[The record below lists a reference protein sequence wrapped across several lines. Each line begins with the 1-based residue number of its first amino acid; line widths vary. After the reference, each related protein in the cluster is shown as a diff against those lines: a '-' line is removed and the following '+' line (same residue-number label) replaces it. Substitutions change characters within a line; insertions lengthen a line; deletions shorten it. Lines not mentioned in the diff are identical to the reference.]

1 MEVKRFRNHFS
12 SVIEQFGAAFVVV
25 IAVILESLDSF
36 VDLIADIINSEEV
49 KIGGEALGALMIL
62 CIFTVLVIV
71 FTIWRFWVWSKTWI
85 VIDEDTLT
93 VEKNTLNSAK
103 NTIGLKNIS
112 NVNTEQNIFEM
123 LIGTCKVKL
132 DTNSLSTANSTDVKI
147 ILKKKQ
153 AEALRAYL
161 IKRINEIN
169 HGIAENETISDFED
183 SDYDIKADLKDI
195 LLNGIYSINVF
206 GIIMFLG
213 SFGFMVVGIM
223 ELIEEGVG
231 AESLTGIFGG
241 ILAAFLIAITTLY
254 GLISGF
260 VKLYGFMIKRE
271 EDRIYIKYGLFKRVN
286 YAIPIDKIN
295 AVIIHQTLI
304 ARIFHKYTAE
314 IVNVGMDDEKD
325 STAYFTFYSS
335 KEKMMDVIE
344 KIIPE
349 FSEAVGIQIN
359 RQPKSVWIMKIMMVL
374 WIELFFAIGV
384 GISVYVF
391 DMPLWLWA
399 VFVLA
404 AAVVQIIYAAMSY
417 ITVGSSIQKNYLG
430 LKSGA
435 FGTHYTIIKF
445 DKVQYVSFQQ
455 NIITKKLGIIK
466 GRVNILASLGKMMH
480 SIPYIP
486 VERCEQIEKEL
497 ADWRT

>member
-1 MEVKRFRNHFS
+1 MEIKRFRNHFS
-12 SVIEQFGAAFVVV
+12 SVIEQFGAAFLVVVV
-25 IAVILESLDSF
+25 IIVESLDDFSELI
-36 VDLIADIINSEEV
+36 VDLMKNDGIGEEAFSV
-49 KIGGEALGALMIL
+49 LMLICVFL
-62 CIFTVLVIV
+62 ALVIV

-85 VIDEDTLT
+85 VIDEETLT

-123 LIGTCKVKL
+123 IMGTCKVKL

-153 AEALRAYL
+153 AEELRAYL

-169 HGIAENETISDFED
+169 NGIAENETVSQFDD
-183 SDYDIKADLKDI
+183 NNYDIKAELKDI
-195 LLNGIYSINVF
+195 LLNGIYSVNVL
-206 GIIMFLG
+206 GILMFIG
-213 SFGFMVVGIM
+213 SLLFMVGSIM
-223 ELIEEGVG
+223 ELVGNGAG
-231 AESLTGIFGG
+231 AESLMGIFGA
-241 ILAAFLIAITTLY
+241 IFAAFFVAITTLS
-254 GLISGF
+254 GIISGF

-349 FSEAVGIQIN
+349 FSEAVGIQVD
-359 RQPKSVWIMKIMMVL
+359 RQPKSVWIMKIMMLL
-374 WIELFFAIGV
+374 WIELFFAMGLALGV
-384 GISVYVF
+384 YMF

-404 AAVVQIIYAAMSY
+404 AAVVQIVYAVMSY
-417 ITVGSSIQKNYLG
+417 ITVGSSIQTNYLG
-430 LKSGA
+430 LKSGVL
-435 FGTHYTIIKF
+435 GTHYTIIKF
-445 DKVQYVSFQQ
+445 DKVQYVSLQQ
-455 NIITKKLGIIK
+455 NIITKKLGIIR
-466 GRVNILASLGKMMH
+466 GRVNILASLGKMAH
-480 SIPYIP
+480 TIPYIP
-486 VERCEQIEKEL
+486 VEACEQIEKEMG
-497 ADWRT
+497 DWRT